1 MTGICRERTT
11 DMKPEQRET
20 FAKMVEHTLKRDSG
34 KVWVDSSNSATGDV
48 AIPRGK
54 SKVSI
59 GLKAE
64 HGCGDR
70 SPRSICKVRDPE
82 PGTVTILRR
91 GKVRA
96 PEPGTVTILR
106 RGKAPL
112 ETQVKNR
119 GSDPLSGGNE
129 PIVTIRLPGGGPAE
143 PGRAP
148 LGGGRVPPKRREEWI
163 PYTSS
168 TSNPAPTLPDGSKG
182 KSQGKELTKKKG
194 SKGRQKGQGGSKL
207 RCPPPAL
214 TGTKL
219 MQERDPRWYSSSPP
233 PDQGAMPFRRKRSVN
248 LEAGV
253 SWADDEYWL
262 SWNGWDE
269 VIQWGDEKVKRK
281 QKTKGGQREGSRET
295 QRKKSC
301 YQDTPLS
308 DSIRKSNLRK
318 SVTSEK

>member
-64 HGCGDR
+64 HGCVDR

-129 PIVTIRLPGGGPAE
+129 PIVTIRLPGGGP
-143 PGRAP
+143 RS
-148 LGGGRVPPKRREEWI
+148 EEH
-163 PYTSS
+163 
-168 TSNPAPTLPDGSKG
+168 
-182 KSQGKELTKKKG
+182 
-194 SKGRQKGQGGSKL
+194 
-207 RCPPPAL
+207 
-214 TGTKL
+214 
-219 MQERDPRWYSSSPP
+219 
-233 PDQGAMPFRRKRSVN
+233 
-248 LEAGV
+248 
-253 SWADDEYWL
+253 
-262 SWNGWDE
+262 
-269 VIQWGDEKVKRK
+269 
-281 QKTKGGQREGSRET
+281 
-295 QRKKSC
+295 
-301 YQDTPLS
+301 
-308 DSIRKSNLRK
+308 
-318 SVTSEK
+318 TSELQSR